1 MKNSK
6 IKTII
11 IGISTLL
18 LTTGCENSTG
28 PTTPEDATI
37 SGTITFS
44 GDWPSTGTIEVSA
57 MEIWD
62 YNLESFTGVPE
73 KLKVILQ
80 SDVTTNTYV
89 YSLDMLP
96 FKTYNAI
103 IVTWLD
109 PADSVHATMYHT
121 LGAYGGVYPFFSAHY
136 GVDPTPVTVS
146 DTLYELTT
154 ININADLKYV
164 DACSKQTTQ
173 ESCEILGHCTWYP
186 AGSMGPNQTSA
197 ACY

>member
-11 IGISTLL
+11 IGIATLL
-18 LTTGCENSTG
+18 LITGCEDTTG
-28 PTTPEDATI
+28 PLKPESATI

-44 GDWPSTGTIEVSA
+44 GDWPTTGTIEVSA
-57 MEIWD
+57 MKIWD
-62 YNLESFTGVPE
+62 YNDTNYTGIPEKSKTILESD
-73 KLKVILQ
+73 LA
-80 SDVTTNTYV
+80 SDTNTYV
-89 YSLDMLP
+89 YALDQLT
-96 FKTYNAI
+96 FNTYNAI

-109 PADSVHATMYHT
+109 PADTVHATMYHT
-121 LGAYGGVYPFFSAHY
+121 LGAYGGDYPFFSAHD

-154 ININADLKYV
+154 ININADFKYV
-164 DACSKQTTQ
+164 DACSKQSTQ
-173 ESCEILGHCTWYP
+173 VECEALDHCTWV
-186 AGSMGPNQTSA
+186 SMGPSD

>member
-6 IKTII
+6 IKSII
-11 IGISTLL
+11 VIILGLL
-18 LTTGCENSTG
+18 LTIGCEDSIG
-28 PTTPEDATI
+28 PITPEDATI

-44 GDWPSTGTIEVSA
+44 GAWPDTGTVEVSA

-62 YNLESFTGVPE
+62 HTLESFTGVPE
-73 KLKVILQ
+73 ISKVISQ
-80 SDVTTNTYV
+80 SDVTANTYT

-121 LGAYGGVYPFFSAHY
+121 LGAYGGVYPFFSVHY

-173 ESCEILGHCTWYP
+173 EACETLDHCTWYP
-186 AGSMGPNQTSA
+186 AGSMGPSQTSDG
-197 ACY
+197 CY